1 MTLPGRNAPCP
12 CGSGRKYKQCCLA
25 ERTVELHE
33 DLNWLRMRR
42 TEGELVPRLI
52 GHAEKHYGAGA
63 IAEAWDEYSLW
74 GDVPM
79 EPETEPEL
87 DTSFLPWFVF
97 NWEPDNAE
105 RDEAEALP
113 EMPVA
118 KHYLHHMGDRLD
130 SYHER
135 FITEACSRD
144 YSFFMVVGAV
154 PEKQLSLRD
163 LMLKREVVVRER
175 LASATMKTGDI
186 LMARVVTVDGDSI
199 MLGCAPYV
207 IPAEYFNDIIDF
219 REEVAQHDQ
228 VIDHGTLHECDFELR
243 DLYYGLREQ
252 ILNPAPPQIENTDG
266 DPLQMTKLRYTLR
279 CTPREAVDA
288 LLTLS
293 LEKDAT
299 ELLQHGDFDG
309 HGELLSIEFPWLRKG
324 NTKNPEWN
332 NTLLGHMSIDGDQL
346 TVAVNSQSR
355 ADAIRRK
362 LKRRLGRKAEF
373 HNAVIE
379 SLEAVH
385 GKGAEGPPG
394 RPDPGIR
401 ESEDLMATPEAQTI
415 IKDIAAKH
423 WETWPDIP
431 LPALKGE
438 TPREAANNDLGRE
451 RLEALLLS
459 FESTD
464 LPQEQFKPDV
474 RALRDELGLE

>member
-1 MTLPGRNAPCP
+1 
-12 CGSGRKYKQCCLA
+12 
-25 ERTVELHE
+25 
-33 DLNWLRMRR
+33 
-42 TEGELVPRLI
+42 
-52 GHAEKHYGAGA
+52 
-63 IAEAWDEYSLW
+63 
-74 GDVPM
+74 
-79 EPETEPEL
+79 
-87 DTSFLPWFVF
+87 
-97 NWEPDNAE
+97 
-105 RDEAEALP
+105 
-113 EMPVA
+113 
-118 KHYLHHMGDRLD
+118 
-130 SYHER
+130 
-135 FITEACSRD
+135 
-144 YSFFMVVGAV
+144 
-154 PEKQLSLRD
+154 
-163 LMLKREVVVRER
+163 
-175 LASATMKTGDI
+175 
-186 LMARVVTVDGDSI
+186 VTVDGDSI